1 MLKRKLINLIL
12 RSPSVSGSRAGNTIA
27 TTWACMLYHGVDGY
41 VEATKSIIDTARHIE
56 SKLRKISG
64 IFIFGT
70 PATSVVAMGSK
81 VFDIFRLSDELC
93 QKGWNLNALQYP
105 SG

>member
-1 MLKRKLINLIL
+1 M
-12 RSPSVSGSRAGNTIA
+12 SGSRAGSNIA
-27 TTWACMLYHGVDGY
+27 CAWACLLFHGLDGY
-41 VEATKSIIDTARHIE
+41 VESTKAIIDTARYIE
-56 SKLRKISG
+56 ARLRKVEG

-81 VFDIFRLSDELC
+81 VFDIYRLSDELNK
-93 QKGWNLNALQYP
+93 KGWNLNALQFP